1 MRLSAFVASVAL
13 SLISNFAAAQDAKYP
28 FTITALSC
36 EKTGS
41 LTIVEMKDEQPVLL
55 GAPETIVQRSAV
67 GFVLQYKTVWEGVP
81 LVQNDFLERRN
92 KQWTLIKA
100 IGGQPQKET
109 CLDVSSIVE
118 DLLPVVEEYADN
130 ASLRKLSQMQTEL
143 DAMTLKAQE
152 LRPEM
157 EKMEAEI
164 VKVVPSGPPLSSGEK
179 ESLRVA
185 VSSCW
190 SVGSL
195 SSEALQT
202 TVTVSV
208 AMNTDGTPI
217 VGSISLDGSSGG
229 STAAARQAFEVARR
243 AIIRCGAS
251 GFDLPNEKYGQWQ
264 QLEMTFN
271 PERIRVK

>member
-36 EKTGS
+36 DKTGT

-55 GAPETIVQRSAV
+55 GAPETTVQRSAV
-67 GFVLQYKTVWEGVP
+67 GFVLQYKTLWEGVP

-92 KQWTLIKA
+92 KQWTYINA
-100 IGGQPQKET
+100 IGGQQQKIS

-190 SVGSL
+190 NVGSL

-208 AMNTDGTPI
+208 AMNADGTPI
-217 VGSISLDGSSGG
+217 PELITLEGSSGG
-229 STAAARQAFEVARR
+229 SKRVSDLLCMSNSVHASLTKEHEDNDDYEGS
-243 AIIRCGAS
+243 IR
-251 GFDLPNEKYGQWQ
+251 
-264 QLEMTFN
+264 
-271 PERIRVK
+271 